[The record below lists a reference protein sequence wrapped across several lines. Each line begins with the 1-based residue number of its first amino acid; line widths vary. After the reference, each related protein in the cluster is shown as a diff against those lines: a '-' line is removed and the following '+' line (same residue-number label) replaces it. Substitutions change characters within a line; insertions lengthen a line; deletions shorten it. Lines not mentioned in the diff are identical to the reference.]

1 MFHVILALI
10 VAVPLLFLLL
20 ARCAELILSRV
31 LSLKTGVDVDVK
43 VRSVGLWYL
52 TNIRIRLNNKIDV
65 EITEIRI
72 SSVQFRSAASTF
84 VEFAAISIDVTGFHC
99 DLNGFNGGGYA
110 NLVFDTELI
119 TINYSKPDGLRV
131 FEVGVETLS
140 FRRREV
146 PKNDESSDV
155 HFWGAAV
162 IIGAGLAQFTIDGA
176 TKKLQVQIDEIQLEW
191 DDGLLKEVREL
202 LRSVLPKKLNETE
215 TEDDTPAEE
224 EEAVDSSAEEAEA
237 LVIQVSI
244 RNLDIYL
251 IARKAGFLV
260 TSIECLRIESPS
272 RGQLLVWFDAVRLD
286 EGLLGSTTGCTR
298 NPAKA
303 CENFASLVSDG
314 ECARF
319 LIRNVQI
326 EQRRELFVHV
336 DSNLRLT
343 WSPLGYVIL
352 YEAITA
358 TKARVAEF
366 KSIVPSVVK
375 KRRSSGSPK
384 QSPRPLV
391 LNVVSDHPVE
401 VGFRLPKDHLL
412 QFQVPSIYIQK
423 TVTDNS
429 FSVNSQ
435 HLTIRVDGHAI
446 VEAEDPLIRRLQ
458 MDVAMDMNRREFKQL
473 RLRTNKVWSWTADSL
488 KFHFPYGYNFADA
501 YEEVINS
508 VKFMKIVHGKQRQPF
523 TADSPLPCDL
533 HIAFKL
539 FTLQMDDDPFEVQLQ
554 TNYELMVDEVYECER
569 RREMLEKKLQDYAQR
584 NFYVTAAKEAELF
597 EALKLRNA
605 KIYVER
611 ARQLRATRSQLF
623 VWDVRDV
630 EIRAFAD
637 STLHGERNVV
647 RLIRE
652 FNPESPPPNPLRFS
666 TLWAR
671 CFELNM
677 GESRMHFRDY
687 PLPYTQFVDA
697 YFWGHLVGAEHL
709 PDGNRSMRDAYVEL
723 PEPWGT
729 YHVERNMCPLKFFYD
744 LGCEM
749 TEFSATYGPC
759 WEPCLTMISL
769 CWNLVNAPSRD
780 PSPILPFWDKIRML
794 LHGRFSMICKK
805 FVTSM
810 LASPDPYNSTELVDI
825 SWENFGFDWTTGV
838 FRITTDVNTYVRTA
852 SKYDDSRLLQ
862 LPGFKCTLQLEW
874 ICMAKQ
880 HDHYSVY
887 PCAPDKLPE
896 YSANEIHDSYRAF
909 RSSYVNVT
917 LNVEVKKLDEIPQIL
932 LYSNTLKWLDYLKN
946 TLTIQNRPIKRG
958 ALFGTD
964 RVKKSQMS
972 RHYKHVQINISLP
985 KFYISYWMSFSS
997 SHGFRLISNSMNL
1010 TSSLQLHIIP
1020 HDAKGDNIQRR
1031 PTTSWKVSHVSV
1043 QMDNCQ
1049 IHLFGDAA
1057 QPTASW
1063 NDDAD
1068 TFFVGLERLSYVH
1081 EQSPQRKP
1089 NLKPEEQQLTPNH
1102 LLTVHDLRASWT
1114 VQNRD
1119 TCLAIADGVQKAH
1132 VLKKILSTNAL
1143 RNLNLET
1150 LLARQ
1155 NKQDYEPK
1163 NTRGYGGS
1171 ATSEVERSPAR
1182 VRAETLNSVNQSCSF
1197 DAEGILAKLVDEAG
1211 TKLVAYSEETVEPPS
1226 ENLHGVTL
1234 CDKKDVIAHRWQI
1247 DLLNCQAI
1255 LKSYD
1260 RDGFVL
1266 LTAARA
1272 SVKQLIHQPV
1282 WRHAQ
1287 LLAKKSWS
1295 AALSGM
1301 QYFAPQY
1308 SVHQNPSSKEDGPE
1322 HRRKLKWLPR
1332 SVIDE
1337 KVSSAEE
1344 NSANDHID
1352 ANLDSYL
1359 SIGEAVGGIVSGG
1372 GPPLQRVVS
1381 RCSCQLFF
1389 CYFNDS
1395 IDLDL
1400 EASENHLRNWPP
1412 ADRQKSQPQGVEWG
1426 GVVENVDC
1434 FTLKHNMLEVS
1445 TNPEQYQMI
1454 LDIVNNLVLFV
1465 DPKKKESE
1473 KKRTAVWFKYAEQS
1487 LDVVRSEIENLQSGL
1502 RSIVARTRAA
1512 ERELYFQQKIYDEAR
1527 DSELLRTENDELRR
1541 EITALKNQQ
1550 YQMIDDLAMTISC
1563 YKEKEVEH
1571 LLEERQQHS
1580 NEEEFQ
1586 VVARRFEVCF
1596 EDCAWKLTEVDGQ
1609 IILSEMQIRDFL
1621 YTRTARINNSG
1632 DHLLEIGTV
1641 KVINRLPDANYLETL
1656 ARLPQPEES
1665 MKKQPSIRVIC
1676 RDLAPVGGIS
1686 VKEHFEVN
1694 VVPMNAQITYKFF
1707 DKMMSFFFPGK
1718 DVHEPSK
1725 DSPMVDGAPYDVT
1738 SQASSSISLARRFRG
1753 AVNGSFRKSGE
1764 QLPAKVV
1771 PLAMVSDID
1780 KMRERAE
1787 KNIMFVY
1794 IKIPEVPFIVSYK
1807 GSKEKNIEDV
1817 DRFQMV
1823 FPLCEY
1829 HYRNWTWLDLALA
1842 VKQRCRRVLLQQF
1855 MKQKFLRNKAS
1866 GSELSNVE
1874 PIDEEQKK
1882 RIVLGTAIMPEK
1894 KKSKKG

>member
-1 MFHVILALI
+1 MI
-10 VAVPLLFLLL
+10 VEAVLTLVVGLPILLFLV
-20 ARCAELILSRV
+20 RKCAESILSRV
-31 LSLKTGVDVDVK
+31 LSLKTGLDVAVK
-43 VRSVGLWYL
+43 VNSFGFWYL
-52 TNIRIRLNNKIDV
+52 SNIRIRLNNKFDV
-65 EITEIRI
+65 GIREIRLA
-72 SSVQFRSAASTF
+72 SVQLRSAASTF
-84 VEFAAISIDVTGFHC
+84 VELHCVSIEITGFHC
-99 DLNGFNGGGYA
+99 DLRNPDGAVGADLLFN
-110 NLVFDTELI
+110 TELI
-119 TINYSKPDGLRV
+119 TINYSKPDGV
-131 FEVGVETLS
+131 NVVEFGVESLS
-140 FRRREV
+140 FRRPNVARNDDAPEV
-146 PKNDESSDV
+146 
-155 HFWGAAV
+155 HYWGAV
-162 IIGAGLAQFTIDGA
+162 VTVGAGLGQLSIAG
-176 TKKLQVQIDEIQLEW
+176 TKKTVQIQIDECQVEW
-191 DDGLLKEVREL
+191 DEGILQEICEL
-202 LRSVLPKKLNETE
+202 VKSVLPQETAPEVETADRNE
-215 TEDDTPAEE
+215 DEE
-224 EEAVDSSAEEAEA
+224 KTVDSEGDEAPA
-237 LVIQVSI
+237 VVFQIGV
-244 RNLDIYL
+244 RNIDLYFA
-251 IARKAGFLV
+251 ARKAGFLV
-260 TSIECLRIESPS
+260 LSAESLRIESPS
-272 RGQLLVWFDAVRLD
+272 RGQLLFWVDALRLD
-286 EGLLGSTTGCTR
+286 EGLLGTTIGCTR
-298 NPAKA
+298 SQTIVQS
-303 CENFASLVSDG
+303 CENFASLLSDG

-326 EQRRELFVHV
+326 EQRRELFVHI
-336 DSNLRLT
+336 DSDLRLT
-343 WSPLGYVIL
+343 WSPLEYVIL
-352 YEAITA
+352 YEMITA
-358 TKARVAEF
+358 TKS
-366 KSIVPSVVK
+366 KVPELMPIIKRFVK
-375 KRRSSGSPK
+375 QPKAGEALRNSS
-384 QSPRPLV
+384 RPLI
-391 LNVVSDHPVE
+391 LNIVSDHPIE
-401 VGFRLPKDHLL
+401 LGFRLPRDHLVL
-412 QFQVPSIYIQK
+412 FQVPSIHVQK

-429 FSVNSQ
+429 FSVNSP
-435 HLTIRVDGHAI
+435 HLTIRVDNHTI
-446 VEAEDPLIRRLQ
+446 VEAENPLFRRLQ
-458 MDVAMDMNRREFKQL
+458 MDVAMDMNRREFKHL
-473 RLRTNKVWSWTADSL
+473 RLRTNKVWSWAADL
-488 KFHFPYGYNFADA
+488 VKFHFPYGYNFAAA
-501 YEEVINS
+501 YEEIVNS
-508 VKFMKIVHGKQRQPF
+508 VKFVKLVHGKKRKPF

-533 HIAFKL
+533 HIAFKQ

-584 NFYVTAAKEAELF
+584 NFYVTAAKETELF

-611 ARQLRATRSQLF
+611 ARQLRATRSELF
-623 VWDVRDV
+623 IWDVKDV
-630 EIRAFAD
+630 EFRAFAD
-637 STLHGERNVV
+637 STLHGEKNVI
-647 RLIRE
+647 RLIQE
-652 FNPESPPPNPLRFS
+652 FNPESPSPTPLRFS

-677 GESRMHFRDY
+677 GESKMKFRDY

-709 PDGNRSMRDAYVEL
+709 PDGKRSLRDTYVEL
-723 PEPWGT
+723 PEPWGM
-729 YHVERNMCPLKFFYD
+729 YHIERNMCPLKFYYD

-769 CWNLVNAPSRD
+769 CWNLVNSPSKD
-780 PSPILPFWDKIRML
+780 PSPPLPFWDKIRLL
-794 LHGRFSMICKK
+794 LHGRFSMMCKK

-810 LASPDPYNSTELVDI
+810 LASPDPYNSTELVEI

-838 FRITTDVNTYVRTA
+838 FRITTDVNAYIRTA
-852 SKYDDSRLLQ
+852 SKYDDSRLLH
-862 LPGFKCTLQLEW
+862 LPGFKCTILLEW
-874 ICMAKQ
+874 VCMSKQ
-880 HDHYSVY
+880 HDHHSVL

-909 RSSYVNVT
+909 RSSY
-917 LNVEVKKLDEIPQIL
+917 LNVALNFE
-932 LYSNTLKWLDYLKN
+932 N

-958 ALFGTD
+958 PLFGTPH
-964 RVKKSQMS
+964 VKKSQLS

-985 KFYISYWMSFSS
+985 RFYISYWMSFSS

-1010 TSSLQLHIIP
+1010 TSSLQLHILP
-1020 HDAKGDNIQRR
+1020 HGNKEDIQRR
-1031 PTTSWKVSHVSV
+1031 PKTSWKVSHVSV

-1057 QPTASW
+1057 QPTASCS
-1063 NDDAD
+1063 DDAD

-1081 EQSPQRKP
+1081 EQRPQRNP
-1089 NLKPEEQQLTPNH
+1089 NIKLEDQQLTPNH
-1102 LLTVHDLRASWT
+1102 LLTVHDLRASWN

-1132 VLKKILSTNAL
+1132 ILKKILSTKVL

-1150 LLARQ
+1150 LLAQ
-1155 NKQDYEPK
+1155 QQKNDYELK
-1163 NTRGYGGS
+1163 TARGYAG
-1171 ATSEVERSPAR
+1171 ATMSEVERSPAR
-1182 VRAETLNSVNQSCSF
+1182 VRAETFNSTNNQACSF
-1197 DAEGILAKLVDEAG
+1197 DADGILAKLVDEAD

-1226 ENLHGVTL
+1226 ENLHGVML
-1234 CDKKDVIAHRWQI
+1234 CDKKDVIAHNWQI

-1255 LKSYD
+1255 LKGCD

-1308 SVHQNPSSKEDGPE
+1308 SVHQNPASSKSDTEVDGAERP
-1322 HRRKLKWLPR
+1322 KKMKWLHR
-1332 SVIDE
+1332 SVIEE
-1337 KVSSAEE
+1337 KTTDDTT
-1344 NSANDHID
+1344 ANDHID

-1359 SIGEAVGGIVSGG
+1359 GIGEAVGGIVSGG

-1395 IDLDL
+1395 IDLGL
-1400 EASENHLRNWPP
+1400 KASENHIRNWPL
-1412 ADRQKSQPQGVEWG
+1412 ADRQKSQTHQSPELGT
-1426 GVVENVDC
+1426 VVENVDC

-1473 KKRTAVWFKYAEQS
+1473 KKRTAVWFTYAEQG
-1487 LDVVRSEIENLQSGL
+1487 LDVVRAKILSLQSNL

-1512 ERELYFQQKIYDEAR
+1512 ERELFFQQKVFDDAPES
-1527 DSELLRTENDELRR
+1527 DLLRSENEELRR
-1541 EITALKNQQ
+1541 EISVLKSQQ
-1550 YQMIDDLAMTISC
+1550 YQMIDELAMTISC
-1563 YKEKEVEH
+1563 YKEREVEY
-1571 LLEERQQHS
+1571 LMEERQQHS

-1596 EDCAWKLTEVDGQ
+1596 EDCAWKLTELDGQ

-1641 KVINRLPDANYLETL
+1641 KVINRLPDAKYLETL

-1665 MKKQPSIRVIC
+1665 SKKQPSIRVIC

-1686 VKEHFEVN
+1686 VKQHFEVN

-1718 DVHEPSK
+1718 NVHESSK
-1725 DSPMVDGAPYDVT
+1725 DSPVVDTTTDDAS
-1738 SQASSSISLARRFRG
+1738 SQASGSMSLARRFRG
-1753 AVNGSFRKSGE
+1753 AVNGSFRKTNE

-1771 PLAMVSDID
+1771 PLVMLSDID

-1807 GSKEKNIEDV
+1807 GNKEKNIEDV

-1842 VKQRCRRVLLQQF
+1842 VKQRCRRILLQQF
-1855 MKQKFLRNKAS
+1855 MKQKFLRNKNM
-1866 GSELSNVE
+1866 GSEVT
-1874 PIDEEQKK
+1874 PVDEEDKK
-1882 RIVLGTAIMPEK
+1882 RIVLGSAIMPEK
-1894 KKSKKG
+1894 KKTKKG